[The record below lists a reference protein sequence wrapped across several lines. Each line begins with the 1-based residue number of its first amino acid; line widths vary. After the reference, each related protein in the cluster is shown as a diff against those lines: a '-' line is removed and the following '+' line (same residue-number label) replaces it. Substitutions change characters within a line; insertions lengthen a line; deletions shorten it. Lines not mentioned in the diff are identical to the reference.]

1 MSVQLN
7 FRDLEFE
14 DASPADVEHSYW
26 FCDVNGGYSKGGY
39 RLEIRNNPYVNGR
52 RWEESFSWGIDTGD
66 VYIEGFPTDLKTF
79 EDVHED
85 MMKFLDVNGLAVH
98 SIGMNTELKG

>member
-1 MSVQLN
+1 MVQFN

-14 DASPADVEHSYW
+14 DASAEGTEHSYW
-26 FCDVNGGYSKGGY
+26 FCDVNGGCSNGGY
-39 RLEIRNNPYVNGR
+39 QLVIHNNPYVNGR
-52 RWEESFSWGIDTGD
+52 RWEDDFSWGIDTGH
-66 VYIEGFPTDLKTF
+66 VYIEGFPTGLKTF

-85 MMKFLDVNGLAVH
+85 MMKLLDVNGLAVH